1 MKEWKFNYQVFSR
14 EIQIQNNCSYPQK
27 GKKLL
32 NAWREQN
39 HVTIS
44 FLGFVDPSLQK
55 KKSILNFSSQAKFL
69 TILPHQSPSEN
80 KS

>member
-1 MKEWKFNYQVFSR
+1 MKEWKFNYQVFST

-39 HVTIS
+39 PVTIS
-44 FLGFVDPSLQK
+44 FLGCC
-55 KKSILNFSSQAKFL
+55 
-69 TILPHQSPSEN
+69 
-80 KS
+80 

>member
-44 FLGFVDPSLQK
+44 FLGVLLIYLCK
-55 KKSILNFSSQAKFL
+55 KKSILNFSSQAKCL
-69 TILPHQSPSEN
+69 MSNPSTP
-80 KS
+80 KSLGK

>member
-14 EIQIQNNCSYPQK
+14 EIQIQNNCPYPQK

-44 FLGFVDPSLQK
+44 FLECCRSIFAK
-55 KKSILNFSSQAKFL
+55 KKAFL
-69 TILPHQSPSEN
+69 TFHLKQN
-80 KS
+80 A

>member
-27 GKKLL
+27 SKKLL

-44 FLGFVDPSLQK
+44 FLGVLLIYLCK
-55 KKSILNFSSQAKFL
+55 KKKHSQLFISSKML
-69 TILPHQSPSEN
+69 DNPSTP
-80 KS
+80 KSLRK

>member
-44 FLGFVDPSLQK
+44 FLGVLLIYLCK
-55 KKSILNFSSQAKFL
+55 KKSILNFSSQAECL